1 MMEEAT
7 QNSESSPEPSG
18 SMEDYYQ
25 LQRELLVITLILTGL
40 IFPAVW
46 GYYGRT
52 IALNYLVGGCTGL
65 AYLRLLGK
73 NVERL
78 GAESGK
84 VGKSQL
90 GLFVAVIILA
100 TQVKQLHVL
109 PVFLGFM
116 TFKATLI
123 IYTLKTL
130 FKPSQPH

>member
-1 MMEEAT
+1 
-7 QNSESSPEPSG
+7 
-18 SMEDYYQ
+18 MEDYYR

-46 GYYGRT
+46 GYYGSN
-52 IALNYLVGGCTGL
+52 IALSYLLGGCTGL

-78 GAESGK
+78 GAESGN

-90 GLFVAVIILA
+90 GIFIAVFLLA

-109 PVFLGFM
+109 PIFLGFM

-130 FKPSQPH
+130 FKPSQPN